1 MNCYGWLFV
10 TLLLLYGCNGA
21 TQPDQSKGALNKT
34 AQNQVAV
41 KYGQQITVAKEG
53 LTLKFV
59 TVLEDSRCPEGVQC
73 VWEGN
78 ARIELTAAKAGN
90 DRSSFELNTN
100 DRFPVEAQYLDYT
113 ITLTDLKPYPKAA
126 EQIQMQDYKVAL
138 EIRKSGSSPN

>member
-1 MNCYGWLFV
+1 MNRNGWLLV

-21 TQPDQSKGALNKT
+21 TQPDQSKGTRNKT
-34 AQNQVAV
+34 AQNQIAI

-53 LTLKFV
+53 LTLEFV

-78 ARIELTAAKAGN
+78 ARIELSAAKAGN

-100 DRFPVEAQYLDYT
+100 DRFPVEAKYLGYL
-113 ITLTDLKPYPKAA
+113 ITLIDLQPYPKATK
-126 EQIQMQDYKVAL
+126 QISLQDYTVNV
-138 EIRKSGSSPN
+138 EIRKP